1 MSVCLIIIGRLGSKV
16 KGYGVN
22 VQETKS
28 HIYNVYM
35 EHINKGTA
43 L

>member
-1 MSVCLIIIGRLGSKV
+1 MSVCLIKLGSKV

-22 VQETKS
+22 VHETKS